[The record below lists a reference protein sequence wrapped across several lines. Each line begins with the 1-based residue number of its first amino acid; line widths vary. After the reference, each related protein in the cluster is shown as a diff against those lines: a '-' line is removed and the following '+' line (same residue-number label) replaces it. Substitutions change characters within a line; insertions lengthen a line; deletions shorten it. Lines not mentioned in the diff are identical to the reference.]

1 MLFELYFSSFFSED
15 AGLCGMNGCPFHG
28 MCLRDSELGHYQC
41 ACPECYTQDLP
52 NYVCGNDA
60 VTYQSLCHLHQAS
73 CLLQKPIIYDYDGYC
88 KKCEVS
94 FFYSVI
100 NKVSGIRWSD
110 IWSTSDE
117 QRIRLIIVEK
127 WYWSVTFY
135 IGCKCTI
142 KIDSTIL

>member
-1 MLFELYFSSFFSED
+1 
-15 AGLCGMNGCPFHG
+15 MNGCPFHG

-41 ACPECYTQDLP
+41 KCPECYTQDLP

-94 FFYSVI
+94 SFYVPTVNPPNSRLPNSLSSLI
-100 NKVSGIRWSD
+100 CSFIFISGKF
-110 IWSTSDE
+110 
-117 QRIRLIIVEK
+117 LI
-127 WYWSVTFY
+127 
-135 IGCKCTI
+135 CKLFK
-142 KIDSTIL
+142 KIPLNSKYFLIMIL